1 MVIEKS
7 LPHQDPMIKFL
18 LTIFSIFFYTSLYP
32 TDFDTFSNIV
42 RKMKTV
48 KGDFQQVVLDSKGDT
63 IQEVSGEFYFKKP
76 NMFRWNY
83 KEPFKNEIISDGDL
97 LYLFDPDLRQVI
109 VSSLR
114 KLGGVSPAM
123 LIVSE
128 KAREFFIIDQLENK
142 ESKLFKA
149 IPKNLDKTNFKSV
162 LIKFKK
168 NILKEMQVIDNFNHT
183 TTIKFNNIK
192 NNMDINNAFF
202 LFNTPDNVDVIKN

>member
-76 NMFRWNY
+76 
-83 KEPFKNEIISDGDL
+83 L
-97 LYLFDPDLRQVI
+97 
-109 VSSLR
+109 SL
-114 KLGGVSPAM
+114 
-123 LIVSE
+123 IH
-128 KAREFFIIDQLENK
+128 I
-142 ESKLFKA
+142 
-149 IPKNLDKTNFKSV
+149 
-162 LIKFKK
+162 
-168 NILKEMQVIDNFNHT
+168 
-183 TTIKFNNIK
+183 
-192 NNMDINNAFF
+192 
-202 LFNTPDNVDVIKN
+202 